1 MCVFTKITD
10 THAKKRKRNNNKL
23 VTQTTHT
30 FIHHP
35 LPPLHTLV
43 VKQPKCRLI
52 SEAAPLISTSSFCS
66 GPGITPSNL
75 VVSYL
80 LETNQPD
87 QMNDPLCTCLDAQRT
102 LVTHKH
108 THTHAHIHKNA
119 NPPIIFSVYYII
131 CRHMLKG
138 VVFSLH

>member
-1 MCVFTKITD
+1 MQ
-10 THAKKRKRNNNKL
+10 KKEKEIIINWSHK
-23 VTQTTHT
+23 QHTHT

-87 QMNDPLCTCLDAQRT
+87 QMNYPLCTCLDAQRT

-108 THTHAHIHKNA
+108 THTVHMRTYTKMQIL
-119 NPPIIFSVYYII
+119 PSYFLSIISSAGT
-131 CRHMLKG
+131 H
-138 VVFSLH
+138 